1 MAICIVAAPIW
12 HHRSSSDLRVMLD
25 WNRRTVLTGL
35 ATGMVAGFR
44 PIPACADGSPPI
56 GDMHAHHF
64 FVGPKPSLLP
74 LGRNMASGRASL
86 VSLSLIGDMPWIR
99 PGAGG
104 LRQSA
109 TPKPGEAW
117 TWLEA
122 ELARAKSHIAEQGL
136 KIVLTPADLDRA
148 LTGEPHV
155 VLSVEGA
162 SFLDDGIAGLK
173 PAHDAGI
180 RHIQLVHYVRNSIG
194 DFQTEAPRHGGLTA
208 FGRRVIEECNRLGIL
223 VDLAHS
229 TATAVRQALET
240 SRTPVVWSHSSVARN
255 DVPRR
260 KLGPLQARR
269 LGIDEARAIASKG
282 GVIGLWALRSDVGA
296 TVEAYADRLIEMAA
310 WLGDDHVAFGTDMN
324 ALSGSP
330 ISTYADLRRAVR
342 SMERRGL
349 DRIRLQK
356 IAIGNYA
363 RVLRH
368 AMEAA
373 GH

>member
-1 MAICIVAAPIW
+1 MATALRLARPGAIAP
-12 HHRSSSDLRVMLD
+12 LLTCVKPD

-35 ATGMVAGFR
+35 ATGIVAGFR
-44 PIPACADGSPPI
+44 PIPACAGGSPPI

-64 FVGPKPSLLP
+64 FVGSKPSLLP

-86 VSLSLIGDMPWIR
+86 VSLSLIGDMPWLR

-117 TWLEA
+117 KWLEA
-122 ELARAKSHIAEQGL
+122 ELARAKSHITEQGL
-136 KIVLTPADLDRA
+136 KIVFTPADLDRA
-148 LTGEPHV
+148 LRGEPHV

-162 SFLDDGIAGLK
+162 SFLDDGLDGLK
-173 PAHDAGI
+173 RAHNAGI
-180 RHIQLVHYVRNSIG
+180 RHIQFVHYVRNSIG

-208 FGRRVIEECNRLGIL
+208 FGRQVIEECNRLGIL

-229 TATAVRQALET
+229 TATVIRQALET
-240 SRTPVVWSHSSVARN
+240 SRAPVVWLHSSVDRN
-255 DVPRR
+255 NMPRR
-260 KLGPLQARR
+260 RNQAPLQARR

-282 GVIGLWALRSDVGA
+282 GVIGLWGLRSDVGA

-324 ALSGSP
+324 ALSKSP
-330 ISTYADLRRAVR
+330 ISTYADLRHAVR
-342 SMERRGL
+342 YMERRGL
-349 DRIRLQK
+349 
-356 IAIGNYA
+356 
-363 RVLRH
+363 
-368 AMEAA
+368 A
-373 GH
+373 GC

>member
-1 MAICIVAAPIW
+1 MPP
-12 HHRSSSDLRVMLD
+12 D

-35 ATGMVAGFR
+35 ATGIVAGFR
-44 PIPACADGSPPI
+44 PIPAYADGSPPI
-56 GDMHAHHF
+56 GDMHAHQF

-86 VSLSLIGDMPWIR
+86 VSLSLVGDMPWLR
-99 PGAGG
+99 PRAGG

-117 TWLEA
+117 KWLEA

-136 KIVLTPADLDRA
+136 KIVLTPAGLDRA
-148 LTGEPHV
+148 MMGEPHV

-162 SFLDDGIAGLK
+162 GFLDDGIAGLK
-173 PAHDAGI
+173 RAHDAGI

-194 DFQTEAPRHGGLTA
+194 DVQTEAPRHGGLTA
-208 FGRRVIEECNRLGIL
+208 FGRQVIEECNRLGIL

-229 TATAVRQALET
+229 TATTVRQALET
-240 SRTPVVWSHSSVARN
+240 SRAPVVWSHSSVARN
-255 DVPRR
+255 DEPRR
-260 KLGPLQARR
+260 KLEPLQARR
-269 LGIDEARAIASKG
+269 LGIDEARAIATNG

-296 TVEAYADRLIEMAA
+296 NVEAYADRLIELAA

-342 SMERRGL
+342 YMERRGL
-349 DRIRLQK
+349 DRIKLQK

-363 RVLRH
+363 RVLRR

-373 GH
+373 ER

>member
-1 MAICIVAAPIW
+1 M
-12 HHRSSSDLRVMLD
+12 
-25 WNRRTVLTGL
+25 LTGL
-35 ATGMVAGFR
+35 ATGVVAGFR
-44 PIPACADGSPPI
+44 PIPACADGSLPI

-64 FVGPKPSLLP
+64 FVGPKPSLVP
-74 LGRNMASGRASL
+74 LGQNMASGRASL

-109 TPKPGEAW
+109 TPQPGDASK
-117 TWLEA
+117 WLEA
-122 ELARAKSHIAEQGL
+122 ELARVKSHIAEQGL
-136 KIVLTPADLDRA
+136 KIVYTPTDLDRA
-148 LTGEPHV
+148 LAGEPHV

-173 PAHDAGI
+173 RAHDAGI
-180 RHIQLVHYVRNSIG
+180 RHIQLVHYVSNSIG
-194 DFQTEAPRHGGLTA
+194 DFQTEASQHGGLTA
-208 FGRRVIEECNRLGIL
+208 FGREVIQECNRLGIL

-229 TATAVRQALET
+229 TASAVRQALEI
-240 SRTPVVWSHSSVARN
+240 SRVPVVWSHSSVARN
-255 DVPRR
+255 NVPRR
-260 KLGPLQARR
+260 KSAPLQTRR
-269 LGIDEARAIASKG
+269 LAIDEARAIAFKG

-310 WLGDDHVAFGTDMN
+310 WLGDDHIAFGTDMN

-342 SMERRGL
+342 YMEKRGM
-349 DRIRLQK
+349 DRIQLQK
-356 IAIGNYA
+356 IVIGNYA
-363 RVLRH
+363 RVLRL

-373 GH
+373 EHHR